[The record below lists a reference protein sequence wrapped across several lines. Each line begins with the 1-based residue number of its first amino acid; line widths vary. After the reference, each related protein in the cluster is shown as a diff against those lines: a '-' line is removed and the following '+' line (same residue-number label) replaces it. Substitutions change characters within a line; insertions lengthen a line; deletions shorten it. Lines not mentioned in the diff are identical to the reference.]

1 MITTNLENL
10 QSLIERS
17 PYQTYVYSYPHK
29 TAYRPLTPPVKLA
42 SKWSKQDKQALFLY
56 IHIPFCEMR
65 CGFCNLFTTVTHNED
80 FVTQYVRTVERQ
92 AQRVKSFL
100 GDASFARFA
109 LGGGTPTQL
118 PINQLEAILNV
129 AEKTMGAS
137 LPNIP
142 VSVEMSP
149 ETADKD
155 KLKLLR
161 SRGVDRVS
169 IGVQSFIESEVKAA
183 NRRQTTAQV
192 EAALTRMREADFPT
206 INIDLIYGLPGQTV
220 ETWLYSIRAAL
231 RFEPEELYLYPLYV
245 RELTGLGRSA
255 SYSDDVRL
263 SCYHEGRSL
272 LLSSGY
278 TQVSMRMFRRLG
290 EGERG
295 TGGEGER
302 ETGRQGGQG
311 GQGGN
316 FSPLSSPTPPISPSP
331 TPPISPVYCCQADG
345 MIGLGCGARSYTD
358 TLHYSNDYAVGS
370 KEIRD
375 ILDFFIQTPDEGFDY
390 ANYGFKL
397 NDDERRRRYILL
409 SLFTDE
415 GLNFADYQNQFHT
428 DVIAD
433 FPDMKQL
440 LTLDL
445 ATQSKQILRLT
456 AAGVEKS
463 DLIGAWLFSE
473 QVNQLMQSY
482 EMK

>member
-1 MITTNLENL
+1 MITTKLQNLK
-10 QSLIERS
+10 SLIERS

-42 SKWSKQDKQALFLY
+42 SLWSKQDKQALFLY

-92 AQRVKSFL
+92 AQRVKSLL

-137 LPNIP
+137 LQNIP
-142 VSVEMSP
+142 VSLEISP

-169 IGVQSFIESEVKAA
+169 IGVQSFIEKEVKAA

-192 EAALTRMREADFPT
+192 EAALARMREADFPT

-255 SYSDDVRL
+255 TYWDDVRL

-278 TQVSMRMFRRLG
+278 TQVSMRMFRRLP
-290 EGERG
+290 EGEK
-295 TGGEGER
+295 
-302 ETGRQGGQG
+302 ETKI
-311 GQGGN
+311 N
-316 FSPLSSPTPPISPSP
+316 FSPST
-331 TPPISPVYCCQADG
+331 VYCCQADG
-345 MIGLGCGARSYTD
+345 MVGLGCGARSYTD

-375 ILDFFIQTPDEGFDY
+375 ILHFFIQTPDEGFDY

-397 NDDERRRRYILL
+397 DDDERRRRYILL
-409 SLFTDE
+409 SLFEDE
-415 GLNFADYQNQFHT
+415 GLNFADYQNQFQT

-440 LTLDL
+440 LTLNL
-445 ATQSKQILRLT
+445 AAQSKQILRLT
-456 AAGVEKS
+456 EAGVEKS

-482 EMK
+482 KMK

>member
-1 MITTNLENL
+1 MITTNLQNL
-10 QSLIERS
+10 KSLIERS

-137 LPNIP
+137 LENIP
-142 VSVEMSP
+142 VSVEISP

-161 SRGVDRVS
+161 ERGVDRVS
-169 IGVQSFIESEVKAA
+169 IGVQSFLESEVKAA

-278 TQVSMRMFRRLG
+278 TQVSMRMFRRLP
-290 EGERG
+290 EGEK
-295 TGGEGER
+295 
-302 ETGRQGGQG
+302 ETKI
-311 GQGGN
+311 N
-316 FSPLSSPTPPISPSP
+316 FFPS
-331 TPPISPVYCCQADG
+331 TVYCCQADG
-345 MIGLGCGARSYTD
+345 MVGLGCGARSYTD

-397 NDDERRRRYILL
+397 DDNERRRRYILL

-415 GLNFADYQNQFHT
+415 GLNFADYQNQFQT

-433 FPDMKQL
+433 FPDIKQL
-440 LTLDL
+440 LTLNL
-445 ATQSKQILRLT
+445 ATQSNLILRLT

-482 EMK
+482 EIK